1 MRPRTGAGRKRAGG
15 GALSAAMK
23 RALKIVLFGVLA
35 ILLFAMPPA
44 IYEFLS
50 YYHALENEVV
60 TRFSGKRWNIPSR
73 IYSDSCFVYPG
84 QSLDDLGFFQRLA
97 RLNYHRVAP
106 GQVTSRGEYSLDEK
120 RHRLTVF
127 LHNFAYPYTQFAG
140 AAVEMTLGS
149 RNTVLAMRDP
159 LDGKALYS
167 AELEPELIS
176 GIFQGTWQQR
186 RLVPLKQIPQ
196 AFIDA
201 ILAAEDHRFYEH
213 HGIDIVRIIKAAWVD
228 FSAGRV
234 RQGGSTLTQ
243 QLMKNFFLT
252 SKRDWRR
259 KAKEALMAY
268 IAEREYSKDTILENY
283 INDIYLGQRGQ
294 EGIYGVW
301 EAAEFYFSKE
311 PRDLTIG
318 EMATIAGMISSPN
331 RLNPLHHPKL
341 AERRRN
347 EVLGLMLADGYIT
360 KPAYDSAATEPL
372 HPREVF
378 TENNDAPYF
387 VDYVKHELAERY
399 PPEVLT
405 GEGLRIF
412 TTLDVHAQKLAEQA
426 VRGNLDYLEQRYASL
441 RRKEKKDQLEE
452 ALVAIEPQNGKIRA
466 IVGGRDYR
474 ESQFDR
480 VTQAKRQ
487 PGSAFKPITY
497 LAALQETLE
506 GGPDRFL
513 PTTYIEDTPFTWTYG
528 DMSWTPRNYK
538 DRYFGRVTLE
548 FALQE
553 SLNSATSRLANQIG
567 LDRVRAMA
575 AKMGFGDLPA
585 YPSIVLGGIEVTPM
599 QIAQAYSIM
608 ADYGL
613 DVQSY
618 AVTAVVDQNGKVIEG
633 HELEARQVL
642 SPQLAYM
649 IDFMLEQVINHGTG
663 EGARQRGFT
672 RPAAGKT
679 GTTNDSK
686 DAWFAGF
693 TPNLLTVVWT
703 GFDQKE
709 ELGLTGAEA
718 SLPAWTAFMKA
729 ATASRPALD
738 FAPPPGIV
746 VEKVDPLTG
755 YLAGPNCP
763 VVMEGAFP
771 TDLAPT
777 QICPFHARSG
787 ATPVAGDSAT
797 SGTPPAGGNWQRLP
811 SDPHD

>member
-1 MRPRTGAGRKRAGG
+1 LATVKRAAKI
-15 GALSAAMK
+15 ALFT
-23 RALKIVLFGVLA
+23 VCA
-35 ILLFAMPPA
+35 ILLFALPPA

-60 TRFSGKRWNIPSR
+60 TRFSGKRWDIPSR

-97 RLNYHRVAP
+97 RLNYHRVGP
-106 GQVTSRGEYSLDEK
+106 GQIASRGEYALDEK
-120 RHRLTVF
+120 KHRLTVF
-127 LHNFAYPYTQFAG
+127 LHSFSYPYSQFAG
-140 AAVEMTLGS
+140 QPVEMTLGAHH
-149 RNTVLAMRDP
+149 TVLAIRDP
-159 LDGKALYS
+159 LSGKALFS
-167 AELEPELIS
+167 VELEPELIS
-176 GIFQGTWQQR
+176 GIFQGSWQQR
-186 RLVPLKQIPQ
+186 RLVPLSQIPP

-213 HGIDIVRIIKAAWVD
+213 HGLDLARIAKAAWVD
-228 FSAGRV
+228 FTARRV

-259 KAKEALMAY
+259 KVKEALMAY
-268 IAEREYSKDTILENY
+268 IAERRYTKDQILENY

-301 EAAEFYFSKE
+301 EAAEFYFSRE
-311 PRDLTIG
+311 PRNLTIG
-318 EMATIAGMISSPN
+318 EMATTAGMISSPN
-331 RLNPLHHPKL
+331 RLNPLHHPQL
-341 AERRRN
+341 AQQRRN
-347 EVLGLMLADGYIT
+347 EVLGLMLADGYIS
-360 KPAYDSAATEPL
+360 KPAYDSAVTEAL
-372 HPREVF
+372 HPRETF

-399 PPEVLT
+399 PPEVLA

-412 TTLDVHAQKLAEQA
+412 TSLDVHSQKLGEKA
-426 VRGNLDYLEQRYASL
+426 VHDNLDYLEKRYASL

-452 ALVAIEPQNGKIRA
+452 ALIAVEPQSGKIRVM
-466 IVGGRDYR
+466 VGGRDYR
-474 ESQFDR
+474 ESQFNR
-480 VTQAKRQ
+480 ITQAQRQ
-487 PGSAFKPITY
+487 PGSAFKPVTY
-497 LAALQETLE
+497 LAALEETLE
-506 GGPDRFL
+506 GGPEHFV
-513 PTTYIEDTPFTWTYG
+513 PTTYIDDTPFTWTYG
-528 DMSWTPRNYK
+528 DMSWSPKNYK

-548 FALQE
+548 FALEE

-567 LDRVRAMA
+567 LERVRAMA
-575 AKMGFGDLPA
+575 AKLGFGNLPS

-613 DVQSY
+613 AVQSY
-618 AVTAVVDQNGKVIEG
+618 AVTAVVDQSGKVIEG
-633 HELEARQVL
+633 HELQARQVL

-663 EGARQRGFT
+663 EGARKRGFI

-693 TPNLLTVVWT
+693 TPNLLAVIWT

-718 SLPAWTAFMKA
+718 SLPAWTDYMKA

-738 FAPPPGIV
+738 FSPPPGIV

-763 VVMEGAFP
+763 VVLEGAFP

-777 QICPFHARSG
+777 QVCQLHARPG
-787 ATPVAGDSAT
+787 ATPTAVDSSAT
-797 SGTPPAGGNWQRLP
+797 PGAPPPASGGWERVP
-811 SDPHD
+811 SDPND

>member
-1 MRPRTGAGRKRAGG
+1 
-15 GALSAAMK
+15 MK
-23 RALKIVLFGVLA
+23 RALKVVLFSAAA
-35 ILLFAMPPA
+35 ILLFALPPL

-50 YYHALENEVV
+50 YYHALQDEVV

-106 GQVTSRGEYSLDEK
+106 GQIASRGEYSLDEK
-120 RHRLTVF
+120 KHRLTVF
-127 LHNFAYPYTQFAG
+127 LHSFAYPYSDFAG
-140 AAVEMTLGS
+140 EAVEMTLGP
-149 RNTVLAMRDP
+149 RDTVLAMRDP
-159 LDGKALYS
+159 LGGKPLFS
-167 AELEPELIS
+167 VELEPELIS
-176 GIFQGTWQQR
+176 GIFEGTWQQR
-186 RLVPLKQIPQ
+186 RLVPLAQIPP

-213 HGIDIVRIIKAAWVD
+213 HGIDLVRIVKAAWVD
-228 FSAGRV
+228 FSAHRV

-259 KAKEALMAY
+259 KVKEILMAY
-268 IAEREYSKDTILENY
+268 IAERQYSKDQILENY

-301 EAAEFYFSKE
+301 EASEFYFSKE
-311 PRDLTIG
+311 PRNLTIG

-331 RLNPLHHPKL
+331 RLNPLHHPQL
-341 AERRRN
+341 AEQRRN
-347 EVLGLMLADGYIT
+347 EVLRLMLADGYIS

-378 TENNDAPYF
+378 VENNDAPYF
-387 VDYVKHELAERY
+387 VDYVKRELAERY
-399 PPEVLT
+399 PPDVLT
-405 GEGLRIF
+405 GEGLRVF
-412 TTLDVHAQKLAEQA
+412 TSLDVHAQKLAEKA
-426 VRGNLDYLEQRYASL
+426 VRDNLDYLERRYPSL

-452 ALVAIEPQNGKIRA
+452 ALIAVEPQSGRIRVM
-466 IVGGRDYR
+466 VGGRDYR

-480 VTQAKRQ
+480 ITQAKRQ

-497 LAALQETLE
+497 LAALQETLD
-506 GGPDRFL
+506 GGPAHFL
-513 PTTYIEDTPFTWTYG
+513 PTTYIDDTPFTWTYG
-528 DMSWTPRNYK
+528 DMSWSPKNYK

-548 FALQE
+548 FALEE

-575 AKMGFGDLPA
+575 DKMGFGDLPA

-613 DVQSY
+613 EVQSY

-633 HELEARQVL
+633 HELQARQVL

-663 EGARQRGFT
+663 EGARKRGFT

-686 DAWFAGF
+686 DAWFTGF
-693 TPNLLTVVWT
+693 TPNLLAVVWT
-703 GFDQKE
+703 GFDQRE

-718 SLPAWTAFMKA
+718 SLPAWTDFMKA

-755 YLAGPNCP
+755 YLAGPSCP
-763 VVMEGAFP
+763 VVLEGAFP
-771 TDLAPT
+771 ADLAPT
-777 QICPFHARSG
+777 QVCPFHNRGGTTPAAVNA
-787 ATPVAGDSAT
+787 ATPGA
-797 SGTPPAGGNWQRLP
+797 PPAPGAPAPPEGNWERVP
-811 SDPHD
+811 SDTND

>member
-1 MRPRTGAGRKRAGG
+1 VDG
-15 GALSAAMK
+15 GALLATVK
-23 RALKIVLFGVLA
+23 RAAKIALFTVCA
-35 ILLFAMPPA
+35 ILLFALPPA

-60 TRFSGKRWNIPSR
+60 TRFSGKRWDIPSR

-97 RLNYHRVAP
+97 RLNYHRVGP
-106 GQVTSRGEYSLDEK
+106 GQIASRGEYALDEK
-120 RHRLTVF
+120 KHRLTVF
-127 LHNFAYPYTQFAG
+127 LHSFSYPYSQFAG
-140 AAVEMTLGS
+140 EPVEMTLGLH
-149 RNTVLAMRDP
+149 NTVLAIRDP
-159 LDGKALYS
+159 LSGRALFS
-167 AELEPELIS
+167 VELEPELIS
-176 GIFQGTWQQR
+176 GIFQGSWQQR
-186 RLVPLKQIPQ
+186 RLVPLAQIPP

-213 HGIDIVRIIKAAWVD
+213 HGLDLVRIAKAAWVD
-228 FSAGRV
+228 FTARRV

-259 KAKEALMAY
+259 KVKEALMAY
-268 IAEREYSKDTILENY
+268 IAERRYTKDQILENY

-301 EAAEFYFSKE
+301 EAAEFYFSRE
-311 PRDLTIG
+311 PRNLTIG
-318 EMATIAGMISSPN
+318 EMATTAGMISSPN
-331 RLNPLHHPKL
+331 RLNPLHHPQL
-341 AERRRN
+341 AQQRRN
-347 EVLGLMLADGYIT
+347 EVLGLMLADGYIS
-360 KPAYDSAATEPL
+360 KAAYDSAVTEPL
-372 HPREVF
+372 HPRETF

-399 PPEVLT
+399 PPEVLA

-412 TTLDVHAQKLAEQA
+412 TSLDVHSQKLGEKA
-426 VRGNLDYLEQRYASL
+426 VHDNLDYLEKRYASL

-452 ALVAIEPQNGKIRA
+452 ALIAVEPQSGKIRVM
-466 IVGGRDYR
+466 VGGRDYR
-474 ESQFDR
+474 ESQFNR
-480 VTQAKRQ
+480 ITQAQRQ
-487 PGSAFKPITY
+487 PGSAFKPVTY
-497 LAALQETLE
+497 LAALEETLE
-506 GGPDRFL
+506 GGPDHFV
-513 PTTYIEDTPFTWTYG
+513 PTTYIDDTPFTWTYG
-528 DMSWTPRNYK
+528 DMSWSPKNYK

-548 FALQE
+548 FALEE

-567 LDRVRAMA
+567 LERVRAMA
-575 AKMGFGDLPA
+575 AKLGFGNLPS

-613 DVQSY
+613 AVQSY
-618 AVTAVVDQNGKVIEG
+618 AVTAVVDQSGKVIEG
-633 HELEARQVL
+633 HELQARQVL

-663 EGARQRGFT
+663 EGARKRGFI

-693 TPNLLTVVWT
+693 TPNLLAVIWT

-718 SLPAWTAFMKA
+718 SLPAWTDYMKA

-763 VVMEGAFP
+763 VVLEGAFP

-777 QICPFHARSG
+777 QVCPLHGRPG
-787 ATPVAGDSAT
+787 ATPTAVDSSAAP
-797 SGTPPAGGNWQRLP
+797 GAPPPASGSWERVP
-811 SDPHD
+811 SDPND

>member
-1 MRPRTGAGRKRAGG
+1 
-15 GALSAAMK
+15 MK
-23 RALKIVLFGVLA
+23 RALKIALFGVCALV
-35 ILLFAMPPA
+35 LFALPPA
-44 IYEFLS
+44 IYIFLG
-50 YYHALENEVV
+50 YYHSLQNEVV

-97 RLNYHRVAP
+97 RLNYHPVAP
-106 GQVTSRGEYSLDEK
+106 GKVAARGEYSLDPSK
-120 RHRLTVF
+120 HRLTIF
-127 LHNFAYPYTQFAG
+127 LRSFSYPYNQFPGELVQLA
-140 AAVEMTLGS
+140 LGPHDA
-149 RNTVLAMRDP
+149 VLAMHDQGG
-159 LDGKALYS
+159 GKPLYS
-167 AELEPELIS
+167 IELEPELLS
-176 GIFQGTWQQR
+176 GIFQGSWQQR
-186 RLVPLKQIPQ
+186 RLVPLSQVPP
-196 AFIDA
+196 ALIDA

-213 HGIDIVRIIKAAWVD
+213 HGVDPVRILKAAWID
-228 FSAGRV
+228 FTSHRL

-268 IAEREYSKDTILENY
+268 IAEQRYSKDQILENY

-301 EAAEFYFSKE
+301 EASEYYFSKE

-318 EMATIAGMISSPN
+318 EMATIAGMIRSPN
-331 RLNPLHHPKL
+331 GLNPLRHPHL

-347 EVLGLMLADGYIT
+347 EVLGQMLEYGYIS
-360 KPAYDSAATEPL
+360 KAAYDEAVTEPL
-372 HPREVF
+372 HPRETF

-405 GEGLRIF
+405 SEGLRIF
-412 TTLDVHAQKLAEQA
+412 TTLDVHTQKLAEAA
-426 VRGNLDYLEQRYASL
+426 VHHNLDYLEKRYPSL

-452 ALVAIEPQNGKIRA
+452 ALIALEPQNGKIRA
-466 IVGGRDYR
+466 MVGGRYYR
-474 ESQFDR
+474 ESQFNR
-480 VTQAKRQ
+480 ITQAKRQ
-487 PGSAFKPITY
+487 PGSAFKPVTY
-497 LAALQETLE
+497 LAALDETLD
-506 GGPDRFL
+506 GGPDSFL
-513 PTTYIEDTPFTWTYG
+513 PTSYVDDEPFTWNYG
-528 DMSWTPRNYK
+528 DMSWSPKNYK

-567 LDRVRAMA
+567 LDRIRAMA
-575 AKMGFGDLPA
+575 EKLGFGELPP
-585 YPSIVLGGIEVTPM
+585 YPSIILGGIEVTPM
-599 QIAQAYSIM
+599 QVAQAYSIM

-613 DVQSY
+613 EVQPY
-618 AVTAVVDQNGKVIEG
+618 AVTAVVDPNGKVIEG

-642 SPQLAYM
+642 SPQLAYLM
-649 IDFMLEQVINHGTG
+649 DFMLEQVVNHGTG
-663 EGARQRGFT
+663 FGARQHGFL

-693 TPNLLTVVWT
+693 TPNLLAVVWT

-709 ELGLTGAEA
+709 ALGLTGAEA
-718 SLPAWTAFMKA
+718 SLPSWTDFMKA
-729 ATASRPALD
+729 ATASRPTLD

-755 YLAGPNCP
+755 YLAGPYCP

-771 TDLAPT
+771 KALAPT
-777 QICPFHARSG
+777 QVCPFHTHPG
-787 ATPVAGDSAT
+787 ATAVPSGSDHSAEHAA
-797 SGTPPAGGNWQRLP
+797 PPAGGPRPAGSP
-811 SDPHD
+811 SAPPAADTGWEQVPSGDSN

>member
-1 MRPRTGAGRKRAGG
+1 
-15 GALSAAMK
+15 MK

-35 ILLFAMPPA
+35 MLLFAVPPA

-50 YYHALENEVV
+50 YYHALETEVV
-60 TRFSGKRWNIPSR
+60 TRFAGKRWNIPSR

-97 RLNYHRVAP
+97 RLNYHRVVP
-106 GQVTSRGEYSLDEK
+106 GALTSRGEYSLDEK
-120 RHRLTVF
+120 KHRLTVF
-127 LHNFAYPYTQFAG
+127 LHDFAYPYNEFAG
-140 AAVEMTLGS
+140 EAVEMSLGP
-149 RNTVLAMRDP
+149 RDTVLAMRDP
-159 LDGKALYS
+159 LGGKPLFS

-176 GIFQGTWQQR
+176 GIFQGSWQQR
-186 RLVPLKQIPQ
+186 RLVPLAQIPP

-213 HGIDIVRIIKAAWVD
+213 HGIDLARTVKAAWVD
-228 FSAGRV
+228 FSAHRV

-259 KAKEALMAY
+259 KSKEALMAY
-268 IAEREYSKDTILENY
+268 IAERRYSKDQILENY

-301 EAAEFYFSKE
+301 EASEFYFSRE
-311 PRDLTIG
+311 PRNLTIG

-331 RLNPLHHPKL
+331 RLNPLHHPQL
-341 AERRRN
+341 AQQRRN
-347 EVLGLMLADGYIT
+347 EVLGLMLADGYIS
-360 KPAYDSAATEPL
+360 KAAYDSAATEPL

-378 TENNDAPYF
+378 VENNDAPYF
-387 VDYVKHELAERY
+387 VDYVKRELAERY

-405 GEGLRIF
+405 GEGLRVF
-412 TTLDVHAQKLAEQA
+412 TSLDVHAQKLAEKA
-426 VRGNLDYLEQRYASL
+426 VRDNLNYLEQRHAAL

-452 ALVAIEPQNGKIRA
+452 ALIAIEPQSGRIRVM
-466 IVGGRDYR
+466 VGGRDYR

-480 VTQAKRQ
+480 ITQARRQ

-497 LAALQETLE
+497 LAALQETLD
-506 GGPDRFL
+506 GGPEHFL
-513 PTTYIEDTPFTWTYG
+513 PTSYIDDTPFTWSYG
-528 DMSWTPRNYK
+528 DISWTPKNYK

-548 FALQE
+548 FALEE

-575 AKMGFGDLPA
+575 ERMGFGDLPA

-613 DVQSY
+613 EVQAS
-618 AVTAVVDQNGKVIEG
+618 AVTAVVDQTGKVIEG
-633 HELEARQVL
+633 HELQARQVL

-663 EGARQRGFT
+663 EGARRRGFT

-686 DAWFAGF
+686 DAWFTGF
-693 TPNLLTVVWT
+693 TPNLLAVVWT
-703 GFDQKE
+703 GFDQRE

-718 SLPAWTAFMKA
+718 SLPAWTDFMKA

-763 VVMEGAFP
+763 VVLEGAFP
-771 TDLAPT
+771 VNLAPT
-777 QICPFHARSG
+777 QICPLHNPGGTRPF
-787 ATPVAGDSAT
+787 AGTSAAPN
-797 SGTPPAGGNWQRLP
+797 TPPGGSNWERVP
-811 SDPHD
+811 SDPND

>member
-1 MRPRTGAGRKRAGG
+1 
-15 GALSAAMK
+15 MK
-23 RALKIVLFGVLA
+23 RAFKIALFSIAA
-35 ILLFAMPPA
+35 ILLFALPPA
-44 IYEFLS
+44 IYIFLG
-50 YYHALENEVV
+50 YYNSLENEVV

-97 RLNYHRVAP
+97 RLNYHPVAA
-106 GQVTSRGEYSLDEK
+106 GKVAARGEYSLDAAK
-120 RHRLTVF
+120 HRLTIF
-127 LHNFAYPYTQFAG
+127 LHGFSYPYSQFPG
-140 AAVEMTLGS
+140 ELVRLELGPHD
-149 RNTVLAMRDP
+149 TVLAMRDLGTAKP
-159 LDGKALYS
+159 LYS
-167 AELEPELIS
+167 VELEPELIS
-176 GIFQGTWQQR
+176 GIFQGSWQQR
-186 RLVPLKQIPQ
+186 RLVPLSQVPP
-196 AFIDA
+196 ALIDA

-213 HGIDIVRIIKAAWVD
+213 HGIDPVRIIKAAWID
-228 FSAGRV
+228 LTAHQL

-268 IAEREYSKDTILENY
+268 IAEQRYSKDQILENY

-301 EAAEFYFSKE
+301 EAAEYYFSKE

-318 EMATIAGMISSPN
+318 EMATIAGMIRSPN
-331 RLNPLHHPKL
+331 GLNPLRHPRQ

-347 EVLGLMLADGYIT
+347 EVLGLMLEDGYIS
-360 KPAYDSAATEPL
+360 KAAYDQAVTEPL
-372 HPREVF
+372 HPREAF

-399 PPEVLT
+399 PPDVLT

-412 TTLDVHAQKLAEQA
+412 TTLDVHAQKLAEAA
-426 VRGNLDYLEQRYASL
+426 VHNNLDYLEKRYPSL

-452 ALVAIEPQNGKIRA
+452 ALVALEPQNGKIRA
-466 IVGGRDYR
+466 MVGGRYYR
-474 ESQFDR
+474 ESQFNR

-487 PGSAFKPITY
+487 PGSAFKPVTY
-497 LAALQETLE
+497 LAALEETLD

-513 PTTYIEDTPFTWTYG
+513 PTSYVDDEPFTWNYG
-528 DMSWTPRNYK
+528 DMSWSPKNYK
-538 DRYFGRVTLE
+538 GRYFGRVTLE

-567 LDRVRAMA
+567 LDRIRAMA
-575 AKMGFGDLPA
+575 ERLGFGELPP
-585 YPSIVLGGIEVTPM
+585 YPSIILGGIEVTPM

-613 DVQSY
+613 EVQPY
-618 AVTAVVDQNGKVIEG
+618 AVTAVVDQSGRVIEG
-633 HELEARQVL
+633 HELQARQVL
-642 SPQLAYM
+642 SPQLAYL
-649 IDFMLEQVINHGTG
+649 IDFMLQQVINHGTG
-663 EGARQRGFT
+663 FGARQHGFL

-693 TPNLLTVVWT
+693 TPNLLAVTWT

-709 ELGLTGAEA
+709 ALGLTGAEA
-718 SLPAWTAFMKA
+718 SLPAWTDFMKA

-738 FAPPPGIV
+738 FEPPPGIV

-755 YLAGPNCP
+755 YLAGPYCP

-771 TDLAPT
+771 KDLAPS
-777 QICPFHARSG
+777 QVCPFHTHPG
-787 ATPVAGDSAT
+787 ATA
-797 SGTPPAGGNWQRLP
+797 SGTAADHAADHAAPSAGGTSAAPPSAASGWERVPEQR
-811 SDPHD
+811 

>member
-1 MRPRTGAGRKRAGG
+1 
-15 GALSAAMK
+15 MK
-23 RALKIVLFGVLA
+23 RALKIVLFSVAA
-35 ILLFAMPPA
+35 ILLFALPPL

-106 GQVTSRGEYSLDEK
+106 GQIASRGEYSLDEHK
-120 RHRLTVF
+120 HRLTVF
-127 LHNFAYPYTQFAG
+127 LHSFAYPYSDFAG
-140 AAVEMTLGS
+140 EAVAMTLGP
-149 RNTVLAMRDP
+149 RDTVLAMRDP
-159 LDGKALYS
+159 LDGKALFS

-176 GIFQGTWQQR
+176 GIFQGSWQQR
-186 RLVPLKQIPQ
+186 RLVPLAQIPP
-196 AFIDA
+196 ALIDA

-213 HGIDIVRIIKAAWVD
+213 HGIDLVRIVKAAWVD
-228 FSAGRV
+228 FSAHRV

-259 KAKEALMAY
+259 KVKEILMAY
-268 IAEREYSKDTILENY
+268 IAERQYSKDQILENY

-301 EAAEFYFSKE
+301 EASEFYFSKE
-311 PRDLTIG
+311 PRNLTIG

-331 RLNPLHHPKL
+331 RLNPLHHPQL
-341 AERRRN
+341 AQQRRD
-347 EVLGLMLADGYIT
+347 EVLRLMLADGYIS
-360 KPAYDSAATEPL
+360 KAAYDSAATEPL

-378 TENNDAPYF
+378 VENNDAPYF
-387 VDYVKHELAERY
+387 VDYVKRELAERY
-399 PPEVLT
+399 PPDVLT

-412 TTLDVHAQKLAEQA
+412 TSLDVHAQKLAEKA
-426 VRGNLDYLEQRYASL
+426 VRDNLDYLERRYPSL

-452 ALVAIEPQNGKIRA
+452 ALIAVEPQSGKIRVM
-466 IVGGRDYR
+466 VGGRDYR

-480 VTQAKRQ
+480 ITQAKRQ

-497 LAALQETLE
+497 LAALQETLD
-506 GGPDRFL
+506 GGPARFL
-513 PTTYIEDTPFTWTYG
+513 PTTYIDDTPFTWSYG
-528 DMSWTPRNYK
+528 DMSWSPKNYK

-548 FALQE
+548 FALEE

-575 AKMGFGDLPA
+575 EKMGFGNLPA

-613 DVQSY
+613 EVQSY
-618 AVTAVVDQNGKVIEG
+618 AVTAVVNQSGKVIEG
-633 HELEARQVL
+633 HELQARQVL

-663 EGARQRGFT
+663 EGARKRGFI

-686 DAWFAGF
+686 DAWFTGF
-693 TPNLLTVVWT
+693 TPNLLAVVWT
-703 GFDQKE
+703 GFDQRE

-718 SLPAWTAFMKA
+718 SLPAWTDFMKA
-729 ATASRPALD
+729 ATASRPPLD

-763 VVMEGAFP
+763 VVLEGAFP
-771 TDLAPT
+771 ADLAPT
-777 QICPFHARSG
+777 QVCPFHGRGGTTPAAVNT
-787 ATPVAGDSAT
+787 ATPGA
-797 SGTPPAGGNWQRLP
+797 PPAPGAPAPVEGNWERVP
-811 SDPHD
+811 SNTSDIND

>member
-1 MRPRTGAGRKRAGG
+1 MFTVC
-15 GALSAAMK
+15 AM
-23 RALKIVLFGVLA
+23 
-35 ILLFAMPPA
+35 LLFALPPA
-44 IYEFLS
+44 IYEFLG

-60 TRFSGKRWNIPSR
+60 TRFSGKRWDIPSR

-97 RLNYHRVAP
+97 RLNYHRVGPA
-106 GQVTSRGEYSLDEK
+106 QVASRGEYALEEK
-120 RHRLTVF
+120 KHRLTIF
-127 LHNFAYPYTQFAG
+127 LHSFSYPYSQFAG
-140 AAVEMTLGS
+140 ELVEMNLGPH
-149 RNTVLAMRDP
+149 NTVLAIRDP
-159 LDGKALYS
+159 LSVKALFS
-167 AELEPELIS
+167 VELEPELIS
-176 GIFQGTWQQR
+176 GIFQGSWQQR
-186 RLVPLKQIPQ
+186 RLVPLSQIPP

-213 HGIDIVRIIKAAWVD
+213 HGLDLVRIAKAAWVD
-228 FSAGRV
+228 FTARRV

-259 KAKEALMAY
+259 KVKEALMAY
-268 IAEREYSKDTILENY
+268 IAERRYTKDQILENY

-311 PRDLTIG
+311 PRNLTIG
-318 EMATIAGMISSPN
+318 EMATTAGMISSPN
-331 RLNPLHHPKL
+331 RLNPLHHPQL
-341 AERRRN
+341 AQQRRN
-347 EVLGLMLADGYIT
+347 EVLGLMLADGYIS
-360 KPAYDSAATEPL
+360 KAAYDNAVTEPL

-412 TTLDVHAQKLAEQA
+412 TTLDVHSQKLGEKA
-426 VRGNLDYLEQRYASL
+426 VHDNLDYLEKRYASL

-452 ALVAIEPQNGKIRA
+452 ALIAVEPQSGKIRVM
-466 IVGGRDYR
+466 VGGRDYR
-474 ESQFDR
+474 ESQFNR
-480 VTQAKRQ
+480 ITQAERQ
-487 PGSAFKPITY
+487 PGSAFKPVTY
-497 LAALQETLE
+497 LAALEETLE
-506 GGPDRFL
+506 GGPEHFV
-513 PTTYIEDTPFTWTYG
+513 PTTYIDDTPFTWAYG
-528 DMSWTPRNYK
+528 DMSWSPKNYK

-548 FALQE
+548 FALEE

-575 AKMGFGDLPA
+575 AKLGFGDLPS

-599 QIAQAYSIM
+599 QVAQAYSIM

-613 DVQSY
+613 AVQSY

-633 HELEARQVL
+633 HELQARQVL

-663 EGARQRGFT
+663 EGARKRGFI

-693 TPNLLTVVWT
+693 TPNLLAVVWT

-709 ELGLTGAEA
+709 QLGLTGAEA
-718 SLPAWTAFMKA
+718 SLPAWTDYMKA

-746 VEKVDPLTG
+746 VENVDPLTG
-755 YLAGPNCP
+755 YLPGPNCP
-763 VVMEGAFP
+763 VVLEGAFP

-777 QICPFHARSG
+777 QVCPLHARPG
-787 ATPVAGDSAT
+787 ATPAAVNSSAT
-797 SGTPPAGGNWQRLP
+797 PGAPPPATDSWEREP
-811 SDPHD
+811 SDPND

>member
-1 MRPRTGAGRKRAGG
+1 
-15 GALSAAMK
+15 MK
-23 RALKIVLFGVLA
+23 RALKIILFIVAA
-35 ILLFAMPPA
+35 ILLFALPPL
-44 IYEFLS
+44 IYQFLG
-50 YYHALENEVV
+50 YYHSLQDEVV

-84 QSLDDLGFFQRLA
+84 QSLEDLGFFQRLA
-97 RLNYHRVAP
+97 RLNYHRVVP
-106 GQVTSRGEYSLDEK
+106 GQVASRGEYSLDEK
-120 RHRLTVF
+120 KHRLTIF
-127 LHNFAYPYTQFAG
+127 LHSFAYPYSDFAG
-140 AAVEMTLGS
+140 EAVEMTLGPHD
-149 RNTVLAMRDP
+149 TVLAMRDP
-159 LDGKALYS
+159 LGGKPLFS
-167 AELEPELIS
+167 VELEPELIS
-176 GIFQGTWQQR
+176 GIFQGSWQQR
-186 RLVPLKQIPQ
+186 RLVPLDQIPP

-213 HGIDIVRIIKAAWVD
+213 HGVDLVRIVKAAWVD
-228 FSAGRV
+228 FSAHRV

-252 SKRDWRR
+252 SKRDWHR
-259 KAKEALMAY
+259 KVKEILMAY
-268 IAEREYSKDTILENY
+268 IAERQYSKDQILENY

-301 EAAEFYFSKE
+301 EASEFYFSKE
-311 PRDLTIG
+311 PRNLTIG

-331 RLNPLHHPKL
+331 RLNPLHHPQL
-341 AERRRN
+341 AEQRRN
-347 EVLGLMLADGYIT
+347 EVLGLMLADGYIS
-360 KPAYDSAATEPL
+360 KAAYDSAATEPL

-378 TENNDAPYF
+378 VENNDAPYF
-387 VDYVKHELAERY
+387 VDYVKRELAERY
-399 PPEVLT
+399 PPDVLT

-412 TTLDVHAQKLAEQA
+412 TSLDVHAQKLAEKA
-426 VRGNLDYLEQRYASL
+426 VRDNLDYLEGRYPSL

-452 ALVAIEPQNGKIRA
+452 ALIAIEPQSGKIRVM
-466 IVGGRDYR
+466 VGGRDYR

-480 VTQAKRQ
+480 ITQAKRQ

-497 LAALQETLE
+497 LAALQETLD
-506 GGPDRFL
+506 GGPAHFL
-513 PTTYIEDTPFTWTYG
+513 PTTYIDDTPFTWTYG
-528 DMSWTPRNYK
+528 DMSWSPKNYK

-548 FALQE
+548 FALEE

-575 AKMGFGDLPA
+575 QKMGFGDLPA

-613 DVQSY
+613 EVESY
-618 AVTAVVDQNGKVIEG
+618 AVTAVVDQSGKVIEG
-633 HELEARQVL
+633 HELQARQVL

-663 EGARQRGFT
+663 EGARKRGFT

-686 DAWFAGF
+686 DAWFTGF
-693 TPNLLTVVWT
+693 TPNLLAVVWT
-703 GFDQKE
+703 GFDQRE

-718 SLPAWTAFMKA
+718 SLPAWTDFMKA
-729 ATASRPALD
+729 ATASRPPLD

-763 VVMEGAFP
+763 VALEGAFP
-771 TDLAPT
+771 ADLAPT
-777 QICPFHARSG
+777 QVCPFHNRG
-787 ATPVAGDSAT
+787 GTTPTVVNT
-797 SGTPPAGGNWQRLP
+797 TTPGTGLPSVPAPPIGGNWERVP
-811 SDPHD
+811 NDTND

>member
-1 MRPRTGAGRKRAGG
+1 
-15 GALSAAMK
+15 
-23 RALKIVLFGVLA
+23 
-35 ILLFAMPPA
+35 MPPA
-44 IYEFLS
+44 LYLFIS
-50 YYHALENEVV
+50 YYHSLQNEVV

-84 QSLDDLGFFQRLA
+84 ESLDDLGFFQRLA
-97 RLNYHRVAP
+97 RLNYHRVDP
-106 GQVTSRGEYSLDEK
+106 GQVRSRGEYSFDQQK
-120 RHRLTVF
+120 RRLIVF
-127 LHNFAYPYTQFAG
+127 LHSFSYPYSQFAG
-140 AAVEMTLGS
+140 EPVEMTLGPHD
-149 RNTVLAMRDP
+149 TVAAMRDP
-159 LDGKALYS
+159 VTGKRLYS
-167 AELEPELIS
+167 MELEPELIS
-176 GIFQGTWQQR
+176 GIFQGSWQQR
-186 RLVPLKQIPQ
+186 RLVPLAQIPP

-213 HGIDIVRIIKAAWVD
+213 HGIDPVRIIKAAWVD
-228 FSAGRV
+228 LTSHSL

-259 KAKEALMAY
+259 KIKEALMAY
-268 IAEREYSKDTILENY
+268 IAERLYSKDEILENY

-301 EAAEFYFSKE
+301 EASQYYFSRE

-318 EMATIAGMISSPN
+318 EMASIAGMISSPN
-331 RLNPLHHPKL
+331 RLNPLRHPKL
-341 AERRRN
+341 AQRRRN
-347 EVLGLMLADGYIT
+347 EVLGLMLEDGYIS
-360 KPAYDSAATEPL
+360 KAAYDQAVTEPL
-372 HPREVF
+372 RPREVF
-378 TENNDAPYF
+378 TETNDAPYF
-387 VDYVKHELAERY
+387 VDYVKRELAERY

-412 TTLDVHAQKLAEQA
+412 TTLDVHTEKLAEKA
-426 VRGNLDYLEQRYASL
+426 VRDNLNYLEKLHPVL

-452 ALVAIEPQNGKIRA
+452 ALIAIEPQSGKIRA
-466 IVGGRDYR
+466 MVGGRDYR
-474 ESQFDR
+474 ESQFNR

-487 PGSAFKPITY
+487 PGSAFKPVTY
-497 LAALQETLE
+497 LAALQETLD

-513 PTTYIEDTPFTWTYG
+513 PTTYIEDQPFTWNYG
-528 DMSWTPRNYK
+528 DMSWSPRNYK

-567 LDRVRAMA
+567 LDRIRAMA
-575 AKMGFGDLPA
+575 ERLGFGELPP

-599 QIAQAYSIM
+599 EIARAYSVM

-613 DVQSY
+613 EVQPT

-649 IDFMLEQVINHGTG
+649 IDFMLEQVVNHGTG
-663 EGARQRGFT
+663 EGARQRGFM

-693 TPNLLTVVWT
+693 TPNLLAVVWT

-709 ELGLTGAEA
+709 ALGLTGAEA
-718 SLPAWTAFMKA
+718 SLPAWTDFMKA

-738 FAPPPGIV
+738 FVPPPGIV
-746 VEKVDPLTG
+746 VEKVDSLTG
-755 YLAGPNCP
+755 YLAGPYCP

-771 TDLAPT
+771 KNLAPT
-777 QICPFHARSG
+777 QICPFHTKPG
-787 ATPVAGDSAT
+787 ASPVEAGAESAGDHLA
-797 SGTPPAGGNWQRLP
+797 PPAAPPAATTGWERLP
-811 SDPHD
+811 NDSKH